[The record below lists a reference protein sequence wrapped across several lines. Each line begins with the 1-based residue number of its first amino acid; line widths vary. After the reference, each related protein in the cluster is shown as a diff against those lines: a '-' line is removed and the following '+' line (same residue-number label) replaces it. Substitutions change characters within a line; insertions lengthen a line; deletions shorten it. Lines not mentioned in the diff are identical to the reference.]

1 MGFEECDESDIPTK
15 TIKPNHLMFKIK
27 SALGVKK
34 LNVINKRVKTGFGL
48 LLLSL
53 FINHIAQK
61 DSFPFIDN
69 YNFPLLSTIVSIVIG
84 TIVLIIADINFKYF
98 KEKHFQEKITV
109 QLLLRF
115 LLSTLGYIALA
126 YIPIYFV
133 AVWLKEGSYE
143 FYYFLTGLLLT
154 LLLSSLAIIIIF
166 SKAIYQLHKLETIRG
181 KINFKKSGKTYIIDY
196 TDIAYIFS
204 ELKIV
209 YIVTTDGKNIT
220 TDFTLNELEDKVN
233 DHLFFRANRQTIINH
248 NSIESSQAIVN
259 GKLLVTLK
267 TRFPE
272 KDNYQI
278 MISRYKKKAYEEW
291 FSKKL

>member
-1 MGFEECDESDIPTK
+1 
-15 TIKPNHLMFKIK
+15 MFKIK

-34 LNVINKRVKTGFGL
+34 FNLINKRVKTGFGL

-69 YNFPLLSTIVSIVIG
+69 YNFPLLSTILSIVIG
-84 TIVLIIADINFKYF
+84 TIVLIIADMNFKYF

-181 KINFKKSGKTYIIDY
+181 KISFKKSGKTYILDY
-196 TDIAYIFS
+196 SEIAYIFS

-220 TDFTLNELEDKVN
+220 TDFTLNEVEDKVN

-267 TRFPE
+267 NRFPE
-272 KDNYQI
+272 KDNHQI
-278 MISRYKKKAYEEW
+278 IISRYKKKAYEEW